1 MTLEEKAEEYA
12 EKHAFRIPYDGSNKF
27 YDDVDFKA
35 SKEGYLAGVK
45 ENGFK
50 IHNLNKDPTDL
61 PKRDERFSTNISI
74 PVLTQDYTHA
84 FYQFDDKKWY
94 SQGNEVKV
102 TMWCEFPQFDLE
114 EQSE

>member
-1 MTLEEKAEEYA
+1 MTLEEKARESSINA
-12 EKHAFRIPYDGSNKF
+12 CLTNKF
-27 YDDVDFKA
+27 ISQPSY
-35 SKEGYLAGVK
+35 EQGYLAGVK

-61 PKRDERFSTNISI
+61 PKRDTRFSTRMSI